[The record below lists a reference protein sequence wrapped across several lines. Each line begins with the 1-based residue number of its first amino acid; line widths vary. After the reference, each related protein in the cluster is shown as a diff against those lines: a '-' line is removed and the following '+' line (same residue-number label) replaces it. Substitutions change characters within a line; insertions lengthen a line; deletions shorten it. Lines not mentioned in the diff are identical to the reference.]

1 MQVKAVSTPRKQ
13 TICGVAD
20 LSHETIHGIISIT
33 SVYKG
38 NVMVSY
44 SFDDETYTDQM
55 TLEDFLKLDA
65 DTLYEGAVNKKIYF
79 KFVLLDR
86 SSSLTNFVI
95 TYNNE

>member
-20 LSHETIHGIISIT
+20 LSHETVHGIISIT

-38 NVMVSY
+38 NVTVSY
-44 SFDDETYTDQM
+44 SFDDVTYTEPI
-55 TLEDFLKLDA
+55 TLEDFLKIDVN
-65 DTLYEGAVNKKIYF
+65 TLYAGAVNKKIYF

-86 SSSLTNFVI
+86 TSSLTNFVV